1 VDFMN
6 YLAISRLF
14 FSRKCFSENKKI
26 NFFYPFPFFSFSP
39 SSFFAQ
45 SLKSIAA
52 PSILGPVA
60 AQHPQLAAQPY
71 PSNHRVK
78 SVEAPQTLLAHL
90 LFHLGPTSF
99 SPAPARSVRLLPLSL
114 TCGPARHLHLPRR
127 GKPGLQLES
136 RPRPTLCHARAAFLG
151 VHATPRHGL
160 GPI

>member
-1 VDFMN
+1 MN

-14 FSRKCFSENKKI
+14 FFTKMFFRKKEN
-26 NFFYPFPFFSFSP
+26 NFFYPFPFFSFTP
-39 SSFFAQ
+39 SSLFVQ
-45 SLKSIAA
+45 SLKSTVA

-78 SVEAPQTLLAHL
+78 SAGAPQTILAHL

-99 SPAPARSVRLLPLSL
+99 SPTSARSARLLPQSL
-114 TCGPARHLHLPRR
+114 MCGPHSSSSSSSPWRNRTPARVPAVPDLVPR
-127 GKPGLQLES
+127 
-136 RPRPTLCHARAAFLG
+136 RAAFLG